1 MRQVN
6 STDLSDEQDD
16 ILLDA
21 PLKDVV
27 LISGPP
33 GSGKTVMAF
42 HRGEALAEKFNTVN
56 LMMFNKVLRK
66 FSSNA
71 TSEKKIKVQTMNAWI
86 WWWWIGVTKRRPP
99 ETEQWV
105 LDYDLMFN
113 TLLDK
118 KSSGDLNLDKLNW
131 NHIII
136 DEAQDFSNKH
146 FTFLNQVR
154 TAFFPDIEPPSV
166 TLLADENQMLFDDNS
181 TLNQIKSSFSVDTDK
196 NLFYLTKNYRN
207 TDQIN
212 SFIEYFY
219 VGLETGKTQ
228 PSGKKGDKPE
238 LIFSNNFSRTIKFI
252 TRHAKKFQNHEI
264 GIIVPTNVERKKY
277 YDALDEELIDSKFNV
292 QTYASK
298 SKVHNE
304 DSLDFDKEG
313 TVTVLN
319 RASCKGLEFDA
330 VFIPELS
337 SMNIDDS
344 DLDKFKMNMYVM
356 CSRARTHLTIF
367 VEDQNSSVLNH
378 LPGKQNNIL
387 EYKDV

>member
-27 LISGPP
+27 LITGPP

-42 HRGEALAEKFNTVN
+42 HRGEALATKFDTVN

-71 TSEKKIKVQTMNAWI
+71 TSEKKIKVKTMNSWI
-86 WWWWIGVTKRRPP
+86 WWWWIGVTNTRPP
-99 ETEQWV
+99 EREKWV
-105 LDYDLMFN
+105 LDYERMLN
-113 TLLDK
+113 ILLDK
-118 KSSGDLNLDKLNW
+118 KGSDDLDLDKLNW

-154 TAFFPDIEPPSV
+154 TAFFPGMEPPSV

-181 TLNQIKSSFSVDTDK
+181 TLDQIKSSFSVDTSK
-196 NLFYLTKNYRN
+196 NLFNLTKNYRN

-219 VGLETGKTQ
+219 VGLETGKTM
-228 PSGKKGDKPE
+228 PSGKQGDKPK
-238 LIFSNNFSRTIKFI
+238 LIFSNNFSRTIKSI
-252 TRHAKKFQNHEI
+252 TRHAKKYQNHEI
-264 GIIVPTNVERKKY
+264 GIIVPTNVQRKKY
-277 YDALDEELIDSKFNV
+277 YDALDDELIDSKFNI
-292 QTYASK
+292 QTYAFN

-313 TVTVLN
+313 TVTILN

-337 SMNIDDS
+337 SMQIDDS
-344 DLDKFKMNMYVM
+344 DLDKFKMSMYVM
-356 CSRARTHLTIF
+356 CSRARTHLSIF
-367 VEDQNSSVLNH
+367 IEDQNSPVLNH
-378 LPGKQNNIL
+378 LPDRQHSIL
-387 EYKDV
+387 EYEDA